1 MTNKTEATAKEV
13 KKPGYNAPVERNP
26 HKDMLASITMIDGN
40 EVAKWFH
47 RGNHVFTVVTFPD
60 GKMKYTPAIEA

>member
-1 MTNKTEATAKEV
+1 MTNKNEATAKEV

-26 HKDMLASITMIDGN
+26 HKDMLASITMVDGV

-47 RGNHVFTVVTFPD
+47 RGRHVFTVFNKED
-60 GKMKYTPAIEA
+60 GSMTYKTAIDE